1 MKNPVRSALRIRNM
15 ITEIEKRHGENQA
28 ERFTYWGGFDLGY
41 LKGQLSVI
49 EEMMSEEEFQEYL
62 EAEKHLDVIK

>member
-15 ITEIEKRHGENQA
+15 ITEIEKRHGENQF

-41 LKGQLSVI
+41 LKGQISVI
-49 EEMMSEEEFQEYL
+49 EEIMTEEEFQEYL
-62 EAEKHLDVIK
+62 EAEKHLAR